1 MMSDKDNNLLKSDI
15 LTVGSE
21 LSEKL
26 NAIGVPNTFGK
37 ASEGKDNLMSIIR
50 MTINGL
56 DMTIEQIKE
65 ILKDYY
71 NKSEV
76 NTLLNGKSDTSHN
89 HDSAYA
95 SKNHNHDTA
104 YASKNHNHDTA
115 YASKSHQHDGA
126 DVILSNSNDVGTEIG
141 TIEDDITSLNNSIAN
156 LNNRIKS
163 GKVSGISVQK
173 QNVASRTV
181 THNLGRPNVPVVTLD
196 IGSTSGYIWADTQV
210 TVYSVTNNDFKVKIY
225 NNTASNGNFS
235 FNWVV
240 VENFGDNILY
250 APLLNGTETVYT
262 IPYEANGTSIN
273 FQPIISNNQLKD
285 GAGYLS
291 DGWDN
296 TVNWEL
302 TFEYY
307 TTGDNNGYLIIPKG
321 TNSRD
326 YNGIQQWYSNQLN
339 FRVNGSSPSGNIR
352 NATSTKQWIN
362 VKVTKVGY
370 VWKVYYNDILKTTW
384 DASSY
389 SSIVD
394 TWTTM
399 CIGVDRNMSRNSAVI
414 RNIIVKE
421 I

>member
-95 SKNHNHDTA
+95 SKNHNHD
-104 YASKNHNHDTA
+104 SA

-126 DVILSNSNDVGTEIG
+126 DVILSNNNDVGTEIG
-141 TIEDDITSLNNSIAN
+141 TIEDDITSINGDITSLNNSITN
-156 LNNRIKS
+156 LNTRVKS

-173 QNVASRTV
+173 QNVAGRTV
-181 THNLGRPNVPVVTLD
+181 THNLGRPNLPVVTLD
-196 IGSTSGYIWADTQV
+196 IGNSSSYAWANIQA
-210 TVYSVTNNDFKVKIY
+210 TVYDVTNNDFKVKIY
-225 NNTASNGNFS
+225 NNTASNGSFS

-240 VENFGDNILY
+240 V
-250 APLLNGTETVYT
+250 
-262 IPYEANGTSIN
+262 
-273 FQPIISNNQLKD
+273 
-285 GAGYLS
+285 
-291 DGWDN
+291 
-296 TVNWEL
+296 
-302 TFEYY
+302 
-307 TTGDNNGYLIIPKG
+307 
-321 TNSRD
+321 
-326 YNGIQQWYSNQLN
+326 
-339 FRVNGSSPSGNIR
+339 
-352 NATSTKQWIN
+352 AT
-362 VKVTKVGY
+362 
-370 VWKVYYNDILKTTW
+370 D
-384 DASSY
+384 
-389 SSIVD
+389 
-394 TWTTM
+394 
-399 CIGVDRNMSRNSAVI
+399 
-414 RNIIVKE
+414 
-421 I
+421 

>member
-50 MTINGL
+50 MTISGL
-56 DMTIEQIKE
+56 DMTIEQIRE
-65 ILKDYY
+65 ILRDYY

-76 NTLLNGKSDTSHN
+76 NNLLNGKSDTS
-89 HDSAYA
+89 
-95 SKNHNHDTA
+95 HNHDTA
-104 YASKNHNHDTA
+104 YASKNHNHDNA

-126 DVILSNSNDVGTEIG
+126 DVILSNSNDVDTEIG
-141 TIEDDITSLNNSIAN
+141 TIEDDITSLNNSITN
-156 LNNRIKS
+156 LNNRVKS
-163 GKVSGISVQK
+163 GNVTGILVKK
-173 QNVASRTV
+173 QNVGSYTV
-181 THNLGRPNVPVVTLD
+181 VHNLGRPNIPVVTLNLGNS
-196 IGSTSGYIWADTQV
+196 GSFGWANTQA
-210 TVYSVTNNDFKVKIY
+210 TVYDITNNDFKVRIF
-225 NNTASNGNFS
+225 NDNVDGNFG

-240 VENFGDNILY
+240 VANFGDNILY

-262 IPYEANGTSIN
+262 IPYDADGTSIN

-307 TTGDNNGYLIIPKG
+307 INGDNNGYLIIPKG
-321 TNSRD
+321 TTSRD
-326 YNGIQQWYSNQLN
+326 YNGIQQWYNNQLN

>member
-95 SKNHNHDTA
+95 NISHNHDSA

-126 DVILSNSNDVGTEIG
+126 DVILSNNNDVGTEIG
-141 TIEDDITSLNNSIAN
+141 TIEDDITSLN
-156 LNNRIKS
+156 
-163 GKVSGISVQK
+163 
-173 QNVASRTV
+173 
-181 THNLGRPNVPVVTLD
+181 
-196 IGSTSGYIWADTQV
+196 
-210 TVYSVTNNDFKVKIY
+210 
-225 NNTASNGNFS
+225 GN
-235 FNWVV
+235 
-240 VENFGDNILY
+240 I
-250 APLLNGTETVYT
+250 
-262 IPYEANGTSIN
+262 TSIN
-273 FQPIISNNQLKD
+273 ASITDIN
-285 GAGYLS
+285 
-291 DGWDN
+291 N
-296 TVNWEL
+296 TVNDHTT
-302 TFEYY
+302 TFTDMIEKR
-307 TTGDNNGYLIIPKG
+307 TWNIPAFSLESGKG
-321 TNSRD
+321 VQKTVTVPN
-326 YNGIQQWYSNQLN
+326 
-339 FRVNGSSPSGNIR
+339 PSGYYRVPIIQGAYKCYASTLGLSGTTLTVKIQNHYPT
-352 NATSTKQWIN
+352 NANASMYGI
-362 VKVTKVGY
+362 
-370 VWKVYYNDILKTTW
+370 ILYFK
-384 DASSY
+384 
-389 SSIVD
+389 SSI
-394 TWTTM
+394 
-399 CIGVDRNMSRNSAVI
+399 I
-414 RNIIVKE
+414 KE

>member
-126 DVILSNSNDVGTEIG
+126 DVILSNNNDVGTEIG
-141 TIEDDITSLNNSIAN
+141 TIEDDITSLN
-156 LNNRIKS
+156 
-163 GKVSGISVQK
+163 
-173 QNVASRTV
+173 
-181 THNLGRPNVPVVTLD
+181 
-196 IGSTSGYIWADTQV
+196 
-210 TVYSVTNNDFKVKIY
+210 
-225 NNTASNGNFS
+225 GN
-235 FNWVV
+235 
-240 VENFGDNILY
+240 I
-250 APLLNGTETVYT
+250 
-262 IPYEANGTSIN
+262 TSIN
-273 FQPIISNNQLKD
+273 ASITDIN
-285 GAGYLS
+285 
-291 DGWDN
+291 N
-296 TVNWEL
+296 TVNNHTT
-302 TFEYY
+302 TFTNMIEKH
-307 TTGDNNGYLIIPKG
+307 NWNIPAFSLESGKQAQK
-321 TNSRD
+321 TVTVPN
-326 YNGIQQWYSNQLN
+326 
-339 FRVNGSSPSGNIR
+339 PSGYYRIPIIQGAFKCYAGSLKLSGTTLTIKIQNNYHTNA
-352 NATSTKQWIN
+352 NATMYG
-362 VKVTKVGY
+362 V
-370 VWKVYYNDILKTTW
+370 ILYFK
-384 DASSY
+384 
-389 SSIVD
+389 SSI
-394 TWTTM
+394 
-399 CIGVDRNMSRNSAVI
+399 I
-414 RNIIVKE
+414 KE